1 MATVIKFPSAPP
13 PRRWHPLK
21 DGVEPQDYLP
31 ADLIRRRIADE
42 RPDLFEALAKAGYK
56 RTWRDR
62 FDDLDLCNWSFAA
75 GFVTGALT
83 WSVLVVLPF
92 LAGWL

>member
-1 MATVIKFPSAPP
+1 M
-13 PRRWHPLK
+13 
-21 DGVEPQDYLP
+21 
-31 ADLIRRRIADE
+31 
-42 RPDLFEALAKAGYK
+42 LAKAGYK